1 MAPKKVHQTTR
12 TVALAIAAK
21 GDIEAAATAL
31 GEIQRALTLWAD
43 ELSTDPESL
52 HQSAVGVQAEAMRCT
67 MSGLTIR
74 AASERLA
81 IVSQLAA
88 DAKTGGAS

>member
-1 MAPKKVHQTTR
+1 MAKSKVHQTTR
-12 TVALAIAAK
+12 TVALAIQAK
-21 GDIEAAATAL
+21 GDIEQAAASL

-43 ELSTDPESL
+43 ELSTDPENL
-52 HQSAVGVQAEAMRCT
+52 HQSAVGVQAEAMRCA

-88 DAKTGGAS
+88 DAVGGAS

>member
-21 GDIEAAATAL
+21 CDLELAARSL
-31 GEIQRALTLWAD
+31 GEIQRALELWAD
-43 ELSTDPESL
+43 ELTVDGENL
-52 HQSAVGVQAEAMRCT
+52 HQTSVGAQAEAMRLA
-67 MSGLTIR
+67 MSALTVR

-81 IVSQLAA
+81 LVSQLAA
-88 DAKTGGAS
+88 DAKGGAR